1 MPTDM
6 SASDKIMFKYINNLA
21 VTTVLVKCGKLRV
34 SVFFVLKKP
43 SKLGCNYIIQ
53 LYSAIL

>member
-6 SASDKIMFKYINNLA
+6 SASDKIMFKYMNNLA

-34 SVFFVLKKP
+34 SVFFVLKNKQQIR
-43 SKLGCNYIIQ
+43 L
-53 LYSAIL
+53 